1 MKKLSE
7 WLIRISGKWV
17 VASFLLVLIL
27 FVFLVLPGNTHI
39 KTADRQ
45 APRIPDL
52 SFWYTAEH
60 LYKTAEIYGEN
71 GRMEY
76 IKMHA
81 GFDLVWPAVYV
92 GFLAV
97 SISWVFAGI
106 SGESLYRR
114 LNLIPVAAGIFDF
127 LENLFTSIVML
138 RYPEL
143 SLGIDSLAPIAT
155 LLKWLLVYLSVLVL
169 LAGISVSILRVLRNT
184 RKYPE
189 I

>member
-1 MKKLSE
+1 MKKMSE
-7 WLIRISGKWV
+7 WLIRISGKWMV
-17 VASFLLVLIL
+17 VSFLLALIL

-39 KTADRQ
+39 KTAGRK
-45 APRIPDL
+45 APGIPDL

-60 LYKTAEIYGEN
+60 LYEAAEIYGEN

-76 IKMHA
+76 VKMHA
-81 GFDLVWPAVYV
+81 GFDVIWPVIYV

-97 SISWVFAGI
+97 SISWIFVSI
-106 SGESLYRR
+106 SGKSLSRR

-143 SLGIDSLAPIAT
+143 SRGIDSLAPIAT
-155 LLKWLLVYLSVLVL
+155 LLKWVLVYLSVLIL
-169 LAGISVSILRVLRNT
+169 LIGISVRGFRFLRSI
-184 RKYPE
+184 RKHPGA
-189 I
+189 